1 MNKEY
6 NDMRKQ
12 IKMVTIFMVISIMLS
27 ALGQIAMSTYYATEK
42 EKEIGIRK
50 VFGGTVSSESA
61 RNILEYM
68 VYCLIATVIA
78 VPVSVWSAGRYLETF
93 VYRMDLPAWIFVTAS
108 LSAFAISLAS
118 VLWQTLRA
126 ARTNPT
132 EALKKE

>member
-1 MNKEY
+1 
-6 NDMRKQ
+6 
-12 IKMVTIFMVISIMLS
+12 MVTLFMIVAIMLS

-50 VFGGTVSSESA
+50 VFGGTVRSESI

-68 VYCLIATVIA
+68 IYCLIATAIA
-78 VPVSVWSAGRYLETF
+78 VPLSVWASGRYLETF
-93 VYRMDLPAWIFVTAS
+93 VYKMQQKAWIFIVAA
-108 LSAFAISLAS
+108 LAVFAISLAS

-126 ARTNPT
+126 ARTNPA